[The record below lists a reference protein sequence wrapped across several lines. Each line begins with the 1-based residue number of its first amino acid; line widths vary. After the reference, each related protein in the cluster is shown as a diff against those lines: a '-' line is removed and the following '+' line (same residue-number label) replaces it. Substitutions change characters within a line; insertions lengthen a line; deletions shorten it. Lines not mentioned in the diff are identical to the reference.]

1 MIEGQNSRDENE
13 LHSEQDVRKEPG
25 MFMVLEKFVDKIID
39 SIVFNVC
46 YLFREFFLLIWA
58 SNFWMLAPTIIL
70 WIIYFKTK

>member
-1 MIEGQNSRDENE
+1 MTEEQNRKDDNE
-13 LHSEQDVRKEPG
+13 LHPEQNVRKEPRL
-25 MFMVLEKFVDKIID
+25 FIVLEKFVDKIID